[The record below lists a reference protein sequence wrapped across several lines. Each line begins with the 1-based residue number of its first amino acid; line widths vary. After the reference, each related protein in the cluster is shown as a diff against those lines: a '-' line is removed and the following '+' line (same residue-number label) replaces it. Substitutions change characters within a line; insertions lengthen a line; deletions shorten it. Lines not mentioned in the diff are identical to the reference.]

1 MPFTNFAAIEIA
13 PGESVRIQIL
23 YGPPCYLTINTCNPG
38 SKSIKIRSKLSP
50 RCPQSPSCNVAMTGS
65 NPTRNLTQGNANP
78 TRCTLQRDRKKKQR
92 KQNEA
97 KTARLHHDCCCDP
110 VIQKDA
116 SKENARHPLCDL
128 GRSIKEVES
137 HTLK

>member
-1 MPFTNFAAIEIA
+1 MQTLHDA
-13 PGESVRIQIL
+13 PYKE
-23 YGPPCYLTINTCNPG
+23 TE
-38 SKSIKIRSKLSP
+38 
-50 RCPQSPSCNVAMTGS
+50 
-65 NPTRNLTQGNANP
+65 
-78 TRCTLQRDRKKKQR
+78 KKQR